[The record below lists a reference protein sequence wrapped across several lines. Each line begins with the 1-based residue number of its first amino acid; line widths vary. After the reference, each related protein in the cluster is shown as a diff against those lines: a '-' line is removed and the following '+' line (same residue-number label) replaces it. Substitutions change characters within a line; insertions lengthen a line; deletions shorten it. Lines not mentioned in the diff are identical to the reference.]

1 MKRVLC
7 LTMIVVLLF
16 SPTVAASKL
25 PEELISDSL
34 ALLDEIA
41 TQPDAEQFY
50 RFLGKSKGLAIF
62 PSVIKAGLGLGGRY
76 GDGFILRY
84 DPENK
89 SWYGPYFVNL
99 KGISYGFQVGIQ
111 STALLLVINSKDA
124 LESLQAGKITLGG
137 SMSVATGP
145 LGRSAEAGTD
155 LKLEAPFY
163 SYSLSKGAFIGASFE
178 GSSITNNESTNQLY
192 WQQALEPKDIFTKL
206 ASKVMIRDLINKL
219 NLIVQ

>member
-1 MKRVLC
+1 MKKLLS
-7 LTMIVVLLF
+7 LTMIMVLLF
-16 SPTVAASKL
+16 SSIAVASKL

-50 RFLGKSKGLAIF
+50 KFLRKSKGLAIF
-62 PSVIKAGLGLGGRY
+62 PSVVKAGLGLGGRY

-84 DPENK
+84 DEASQ

-99 KGISYGFQVGIQ
+99 KGVSYGFQVGIQ

-124 LESLQAGKITLGG
+124 LESLQTGKITLGG

-178 GSSITNNESTNQLY
+178 GSSITNIKSTNELY
-192 WQQALEPKDIFTKL
+192 WRDTLEPKEIFTKL
-206 ASKVMIRDLINKL
+206 ARQNMVQDLITKL
-219 NLIVQ
+219 NDIVQ